1 MAIFQFTLKQVYKS
15 KNCFNVFHYTDLNDV
30 PVTVPWLSA
39 LADQFESVVIDK
51 LNAIQVAGVEN
62 IDLRVIQ
69 FENPAISHLRDIDGN
84 GGLTSTDTFYLPPA
98 QTYAFRLGVS
108 QSRLLIGGANY
119 VGSRY
124 ITNGYKRF
132 TGVSDGI
139 ITNGD
144 WLDTFE
150 EGTDVDALE
159 EALFASLDPT
169 PSGMLTVYPVVVGK
183 PIEATEDIAERPG
196 LFAQIT
202 AAQLQPPRWSRN
214 RQ

>member
-1 MAIFQFTLKQVYKS
+1 MAIFQFTLKQVYKG
-15 KNCFNVFHYTDLNDV
+15 KNCFNVFHYTDLDNV
-30 PVTVPWLSA
+30 LVTVAWLSA
-39 LADQFESVVIDK
+39 LADQFEAVVVDK

-62 IDLRVIQ
+62 VELRVIQ
-69 FENPAISHLRDIDGN
+69 YENPAISHLRDIDGN

-98 QTYAFRLGVS
+98 QTYAFRLTVS

-119 VGSRY
+119 SGTRY

-132 TGVSDGI
+132 TGVSDGV
-139 ITNGD
+139 ITDGD

-150 EGTDVDALE
+150 EGSAVDDLE
-159 EALFASLDPT
+159 EALFAALDPT
-169 PSGMLTVYPVVVGK
+169 PGGMLTVYPVVVGK
-183 PIEATEDIAERPG
+183 PIAATEDIAERAG